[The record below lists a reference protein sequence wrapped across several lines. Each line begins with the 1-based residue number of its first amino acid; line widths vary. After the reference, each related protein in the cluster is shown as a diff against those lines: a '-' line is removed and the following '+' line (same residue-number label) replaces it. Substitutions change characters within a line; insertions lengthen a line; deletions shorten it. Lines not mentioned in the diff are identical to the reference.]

1 MVARLQLLS
10 NELRQLFFLT
20 VVPKNAK
27 SAKLALNHARIA
39 AGCLLLALVVCG
51 CGKPAPETTKDTSP
65 TKPAAQSGQSGPA
78 VEATDMEA
86 GAAMLRILNAA
97 HRNGGIM
104 LRGECGVLGVTESY
118 RMKTPVSLEPLD
130 KALQEVSARYQ
141 NIYWRESP
149 ASGVR
154 VADSDIKAKLLRL
167 KLREFRVI
175 EDREPDAVMGAL
187 WRAPEVTAFL
197 RKNHIHF
204 SRRPATAR
212 KVISPPMIVEIR
224 NATVADIL
232 DRIAAGYRQDPPKV
246 WIYRECDDKKVTL
259 VDVQMK

>member
-1 MVARLQLLS
+1 M
-10 NELRQLFFLT
+10 
-20 VVPKNAK
+20 
-27 SAKLALNHARIA
+27 LA
-39 AGCLLLALVVCG
+39 G
-51 CGKPAPETTKDTSP
+51 CGKTATEPQKDAPPAKSSVGKSSASASP
-65 TKPAAQSGQSGPA
+65 TPSGD
-78 VEATDMEA
+78 DMEA
-86 GAAMLRILNAA
+86 GAVMLRILNAA

-118 RMKTPVSLEPLD
+118 RMKTPVTFEPLER
-130 KALQEVSARYQ
+130 ALQEVSATHQ

-175 EDREPDAVMGAL
+175 EDREPDAVMAAL
-187 WRAPEVTAFL
+187 WRTPEVTAFL
-197 RKNHIHF
+197 RRNHIHF

-212 KVISPPMIVEIR
+212 KVISPPMIIEMR

-246 WIYRECDDKKVTL
+246 WLYRECDDKTTTL

>member
-1 MVARLQLLS
+1 MNRHLILHKLCVFLVCLLAGIGCRNPAPEPQKDAS
-10 NELRQLFFLT
+10 
-20 VVPKNAK
+20 PAK
-27 SAKLALNHARIA
+27 SAT
-39 AGCLLLALVVCG
+39 
-51 CGKPAPETTKDTSP
+51 PAS
-65 TKPAAQSGQSGPA
+65 PAASAG
-78 VEATDMEA
+78 DMEA

-97 HRNGGIM
+97 HRSGGIM

-118 RMKTPVSLEPLD
+118 RMKTPVILEPLD

-154 VADSDIKAKLLRL
+154 VADSDIQARLLRL

-175 EDREPDAVMGAL
+175 EDREPDAVMAAL
-187 WRAPEVTAFL
+187 WRTPQVTAFL

-204 SRRPATAR
+204 LRRAVTSR

-246 WIYRECDDKKVTL
+246 WIYRECDDQKTTL
-259 VDVQMK
+259 VDVEMK

>member
-1 MVARLQLLS
+1 MNRHLILNKRLFVL
-10 NELRQLFFLT
+10 
-20 VVPKNAK
+20 V
-27 SAKLALNHARIA
+27 
-39 AGCLLLALVVCG
+39 CLLIGIG
-51 CGKPAPETTKDTSP
+51 CGKPSPEPAKDASP
-65 TKPAAQSGQSGPA
+65 AKSPSEKPAAQNSPAAPSGD
-78 VEATDMEA
+78 DMEA

-118 RMKTPVSLEPLD
+118 RMKTPVIFEPLD
-130 KALQEVSARYQ
+130 KALQEVSATHQ

-154 VADSDIKAKLLRL
+154 VADSDIKARLLRL

-175 EDREPDAVMGAL
+175 EDREPDAVMAAL
-187 WRAPEVTAFL
+187 WRTPEVTTFL
-197 RKNHIHF
+197 RRNHIHF
-204 SRRPATAR
+204 SPRPATAK
-212 KVISPPMIVEIR
+212 KVISPPMIVEIK

-246 WIYRECDDKKVTL
+246 WLYRECDDQKTTL

>member
-1 MVARLQLLS
+1 MNTYLILKKRYIVL
-10 NELRQLFFLT
+10 
-20 VVPKNAK
+20 V
-27 SAKLALNHARIA
+27 
-39 AGCLLLALVVCG
+39 CLLAGIG
-51 CGKPAPETTKDTSP
+51 CGKPSPAPQKDALPAKPATQASP
-65 TKPAAQSGQSGPA
+65 TPSGA
-78 VEATDMEA
+78 DMEA

-97 HRNGGIM
+97 HRSGGIM

-118 RMKTPVSLEPLD
+118 RMKTPVTFEPLD
-130 KALQEVSARYQ
+130 KALQEVSAMHQ

-154 VADSDIKAKLLRL
+154 LADSDIKARLLRV

-175 EDREPDAVMGAL
+175 EDREPDAVMAAL

-197 RKNHIHF
+197 RRNHIHF
-204 SRRPATAR
+204 FHRIVTFR
-212 KVISPPMIVEIR
+212 KIISPPMIVEIK

-232 DRIAAGYRQDPPKV
+232 DRIAAGYRSDPPKV
-246 WIYRECDDKKVTL
+246 WTYRECEDKKETL

>member
-1 MVARLQLLS
+1 MNRHLIL
-10 NELRQLFFLT
+10 NKRY
-20 VVPKNAK
+20 VV
-27 SAKLALNHARIA
+27 LV
-39 AGCLLLALVVCG
+39 CLLVSIG
-51 CGKPAPETTKDTSP
+51 CGKPATEPAKDASPAKSSPDKSVAQASP
-65 TKPAAQSGQSGPA
+65 TPPGG
-78 VEATDMEA
+78 DMEA

-118 RMKTPVSLEPLD
+118 RMQTPVVFEPLD
-130 KALQEVSARYQ
+130 KALQEVSARHQ

-154 VADSDIKAKLLRL
+154 VADSDIKARLLRL

-175 EDREPDAVMGAL
+175 EDREPDAVMAAL
-187 WRAPEVTAFL
+187 WRTPAVTAFL

-204 SRRPATAR
+204 SPRPVTAR

-232 DRIAAGYRQDPPKV
+232 DRIAAGYRQNPPKV
-246 WIYRECDDKKVTL
+246 WLYRECDDKKETL

>member
-1 MVARLQLLS
+1 MNRHWSLNRQCIFLVCLLAGIGCRNS
-10 NELRQLFFLT
+10 APGLGQYAS
-20 VVPKNAK
+20 PAK
-27 SAKLALNHARIA
+27 SSPVKSATPTSQA
-39 AGCLLLALVVCG
+39 ASAG
-51 CGKPAPETTKDTSP
+51 E
-65 TKPAAQSGQSGPA
+65 
-78 VEATDMEA
+78 MEA
-86 GAAMLRILNAA
+86 GAAVLRILNAA
-97 HRNGGIM
+97 HRGGGIM
-104 LRGECGVLGVTESY
+104 LRGECGVVGVTESY
-118 RMKTPVSLEPLD
+118 RMQIPVTFEPLD
-130 KALQEVSARYQ
+130 KALQEISAKYQ

-154 VADSDIKAKLLRL
+154 VADSDIQARLLRL

-175 EDREPDAVMGAL
+175 EDREPDAVMAAL
-187 WRAPEVTAFL
+187 WRTPEVAAFL

-204 SRRPATAR
+204 SGRPATAK
-212 KVISPPMIVEIR
+212 KVISPPMIVEMK